1 MDSLHKTGTATNET
15 MRQAGT
21 VLLVSDLIQV
31 EPSPL
36 SQSHFILVLFDDILF
51 CLF

>member
-1 MDSLHKTGTATNET
+1 MDSLHKTGIYTSET
-15 MRQAGT
+15 MRHATRGT

-36 SQSHFILVLFDDILF
+36 SQKDGKQNVPLPSPI
-51 CLF
+51 